1 MPVMTD
7 RQSVAAN
14 LTVANAVAGKTH
26 EFISEASIIRFYAT
40 GSVVGM
46 NMTLFVGD
54 ELVVDDQEVNAQNRL
69 PLVPDDFI
77 AEAGA
82 FPGDRIV
89 LKYRNTTGG
98 AIVAFSRIDVVP
110 A

>member
-1 MPVMTD
+1 MAIMTD

-14 LTVANAVAGKTH
+14 STVQNACSGKIAEFVQEPSIVRLYGSASAVGLNMSLIIGEEVAI
-26 EFISEASIIRFYAT
+26 E
-40 GSVVGM
+40 
-46 NMTLFVGD
+46 
-54 ELVVDDQEVNAQNRL
+54 DQEVNAQNRM
-69 PLVPDDFI
+69 PLIPDDFI

-82 FPGDRIV
+82 FPGDRVV

-98 AIVAFSRIDVVP
+98 AITAFSRVEISP